1 MDHGHTDPGSARL
14 GDWLELE
21 GAAGYSSRRGQIVE
35 ILGRP
40 GHVHFRVR
48 WDEEHE
54 SIVYPAEHGAIVHHA
69 SRRGS
74 DIARRPARDR
84 RTAA

>member
-1 MDHGHTDPGSARL
+1 MHDGHIDPINARL
-14 GDWLELE
+14 GDWLEVE
-21 GAAGYSSRRGQIVE
+21 GAGGYSSRRGQIVE

-54 SIVYPAEHGAIVHHA
+54 SIVYTAEHGAIVHPA
-69 SRRGS
+69 TSRS
-74 DIARRPARDR
+74 
-84 RTAA
+84 AA